1 MSHPK
6 FPSQPRVRGNRRAT
20 GRSPQALRQGLRMAR
35 RRRQPRRCRIAAPRG
50 GWVCSGNHAVS
61 STQFSHNAARRAGR
75 AGRQNR
81 LCHVTSA
88 TWRRARQGLSA
99 PARPLEP
106 SRLRSTRRGNHGSRA
121 FRRCCHL
128 AERSR
133 FGRVGHLLFK
143 EGGQWLALGLQ
154 FVHAG
159 IWRGGEPANPDARP
173 NENFAETFHLS
184 RPPDPS
190 FARRQCL
197 NTATAS

>member
-1 MSHPK
+1 
-6 FPSQPRVRGNRRAT
+6 
-20 GRSPQALRQGLRMAR
+20 MAR

-50 GWVCSGNHAVS
+50 GSVCSGNHAVS

-159 IWRGGEPANPDARP
+159 IWRGESQPILTHVQMKILPKP
-173 NENFAETFHLS
+173 STYPVPQILLS
-184 RPPDPS
+184 RGD
-190 FARRQCL
+190 
-197 NTATAS
+197 NV